1 MSDRTIRFASAASA
15 ARSTLIPFASRA
27 AVARFTLALFAR
39 LPKRRAIDASTSR
52 LSSLIT
58 FPPGSLDILAS
69 ANTPATASLLH
80 MQVGSKPDVAGLLDR
95 LVVKQLPGRRGLAAW
110 EALLRAHATLLRQLE
125 HDLEK
130 ETGLALADFDVLAQL
145 AVAGGELRMTEL
157 ADRALISLSGMTRR
171 VARLV
176 DVGLV
181 RRANADGDARG
192 VVVALT
198 DAGVARLTE
207 AAPVH
212 ARGIFDLFVAR
223 LDDQELAVLE
233 SALEKVTLD
242 CTFG

>member
-1 MSDRTIRFASAASA
+1 
-15 ARSTLIPFASRA
+15 
-27 AVARFTLALFAR
+27 
-39 LPKRRAIDASTSR
+39 
-52 LSSLIT
+52 
-58 FPPGSLDILAS
+58 
-69 ANTPATASLLH
+69 
-80 MQVGSKPDVAGLLDR
+80 MQGLSKPDVAGLLDR
-95 LVVKQLPGRRGLAAW
+95 SIADELPGGRGLGAW
-110 EALLRAHATLLRQLE
+110 QALLRSHATLMRQLE
-125 HDLEK
+125 RDLAK

-145 AVAGGELRMTEL
+145 ALAGGALRMTEL
-157 ADRALISLSGMTRR
+157 ADRALISRSGMTRR

-192 VVVALT
+192 VVVDLT

-207 AAPVH
+207 SAPVH